1 MTGDELQV
9 FISSIMRTV
18 ELADE
23 RKAAIE
29 VIDSNPY
36 LKAWHWEKCACAG
49 PFPPMDLCLAAVAES
64 HMLILL
70 LESDIT
76 ANTRKEHELAVKR
89 GIPDMIFVK
98 VGTLPKKVQS
108 YLKRHQRRATYLRFS
123 NTNELRTMIS
133 DSVRHQI
140 LSAYRAQMQPRLGTQ
155 VSYSDAKGEARS

>member
-1 MTGDELQV
+1 MKDDELQV
-9 FISSIMRTV
+9 FISSIMRTP
-18 ELADE
+18 ELAEE

-29 VIDSNPY
+29 IIDSNQY

-49 PFPPMDLCLAAVAES
+49 PFPPMELCLAAVAES

-98 VGTLPKKVQS
+98 VGTFVKVETLPKKVQS
-108 YLKRHQRRATYLRFS
+108 YLKKHQKRATYLCFS
-123 NTNELRTMIS
+123 NTSELRTMIS

-140 LSAYRAQMQPRLGTQ
+140 LSACRL
-155 VSYSDAKGEARS
+155 